1 MKAVWEYRFC
11 QEQLMQSIGGTD
23 GFISL
28 AAWRVSNSWLV
39 MIFFSVGKLVCPLDT
54 TFVPQD

>member
-1 MKAVWEYRFC
+1 
-11 QEQLMQSIGGTD
+11 MQSIGGTD

-39 MIFFSVGKLVCPLDT
+39 MIFFSVGKLVCSLDT